1 MELRDSIKAA
11 EEEILDLEGKLA
23 KAKASLAAAKSEQ
36 EAFLWENEKAAS
48 AGGKTFVRTFVLR
61 LRGVTSALGGSNSD

>member
-36 EAFLWENEKAAS
+36 EAFAWENEKAAS
-48 AGGKTFVRTFVLR
+48 AGGKTFVQTFVLR
-61 LRGVTSALGGSNSD
+61 LRGVTSALGGSTSD